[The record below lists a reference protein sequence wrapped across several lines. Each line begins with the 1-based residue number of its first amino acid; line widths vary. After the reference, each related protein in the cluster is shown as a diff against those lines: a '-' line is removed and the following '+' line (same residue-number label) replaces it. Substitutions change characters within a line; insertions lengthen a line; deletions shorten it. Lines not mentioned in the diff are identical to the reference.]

1 MSRRTV
7 RLIALFAGVLA
18 ALIVVFLYAAVTGS
32 IRITAPELI
41 AGLLR
46 GTDERV
52 SVIRD
57 LRFPRIILSML
68 VGAALAV
75 SGALLQ
81 AVMRNPLA
89 DAGIIGISAGA
100 GVFTLVMAGLF
111 PMLFFWTPLFAFVG
125 GAIAC
130 LLVYMFAW
138 QGGLSPLRMVLVGIA
153 VHMIF
158 TGIGQ
163 LVPAFVRSTIGQT
176 NLISASTFSFT
187 TWGDVRLLLIYGS
200 IGLILAYLLFPW
212 CNMLLL
218 QDRTA
223 HHLGLHVVRARVAL
237 SAVAV
242 LLASS
247 AAAVGGFL
255 FFVGL
260 LVPAISRICVGSDHR
275 VSLPFSALSGALLVL
290 AADTLGRTM
299 AHPVEIPASVI
310 LMIIGGPFLLVLLK
324 KGGRMYGN

>member
-1 MSRRTV
+1 MNRSTKLILMFTG
-7 RLIALFAGVLA
+7 LIAALLA
-18 ALIVVFLYAAVTGS
+18 LFLYAAITGS
-32 IRITAPELI
+32 IQITAVELI
-41 AGLLR
+41 AGLFS
-46 GTDERV
+46 GKDERV
-52 SVIRD
+52 DVILD
-57 LRFPRIILSML
+57 LRFPRIIMAML

-100 GVFTLVMAGLF
+100 GVFTMVLAGLF
-111 PMLFFWTPLFAFVG
+111 PLLFFMTPLFAFIG
-125 GAIAC
+125 GAVAC
-130 LLVYMFAW
+130 LLVYTFAW

-163 LVPAFVRSTIGQT
+163 LVPAFVRSSIGGT
-176 NLISASTFSFT
+176 NLISSSTFSFT
-187 TWGDVRLLLIYGS
+187 TWGDVRLLLIYGV
-200 IGLILAYLLFPW
+200 IGLILAYILYPW
-212 CNMLLL
+212 CDMLML
-218 QDRTA
+218 QDKTA
-223 HHLGLHVVRARVAL
+223 HNLGLNVVRARVIL

-260 LVPAISRICVGSDHR
+260 LVPAISRICVGSEHR
-275 VSLPFSALSGALLVL
+275 ISLPFSALAGALLVL
-290 AADTLGRTM
+290 AADTLGRTL
-299 AHPVEIPASVI
+299 AHPIEIPASVI
-310 LMIIGGPFLLVLLK
+310 MMIIGGPFLLILLK
-324 KGGRMYGN
+324 RGGKMYGN